1 MFNDAWFSQAL
12 HMSIAA
18 FVATG
23 FAVAGVHALM
33 ILQNKNVRFH
43 MAAFRTAALFG
54 CVAALLQPLSGD
66 RSAKD
71 VARRQPA
78 KLAAM
83 EAHFHTS
90 ERAPLVI
97 GGVPNEEEKQVKYG
111 IYLPGFL
118 SFLAH
123 GDFDAEVTGL
133 DQIPQTEQPPV
144 AIVHYAF
151 QVMVGIGVLLLTIAI
166 LFFCF
171 VRKNRWRKKKWLLK
185 LFVVSI
191 PLGFIAV
198 EAGWTVTEVGRQP
211 WIIQGIM
218 RTEDAVT
225 PMPGIGWSLLIFAG
239 VYLSLSAMVVF
250 LLHRQI
256 KMVPVIYD
264 NPKQMS

>member
-1 MFNDAWFSQAL
+1 
-12 HMSIAA
+12 
-18 FVATG
+18 
-23 FAVAGVHALM
+23 
-33 ILQNKNVRFH
+33 

-171 VRKNRWRKKKWLLK
+171 VRKNRWRKKKM
-185 LFVVSI
+185 VAEIICGEHSI
-191 PLGFIAV
+191 
-198 EAGWTVTEVGRQP
+198 
-211 WIIQGIM
+211 GIY
-218 RTEDAVT
+218 RC
-225 PMPGIGWSLLIFAG
+225 
-239 VYLSLSAMVVF
+239 
-250 LLHRQI
+250 
-256 KMVPVIYD
+256 
-264 NPKQMS
+264 